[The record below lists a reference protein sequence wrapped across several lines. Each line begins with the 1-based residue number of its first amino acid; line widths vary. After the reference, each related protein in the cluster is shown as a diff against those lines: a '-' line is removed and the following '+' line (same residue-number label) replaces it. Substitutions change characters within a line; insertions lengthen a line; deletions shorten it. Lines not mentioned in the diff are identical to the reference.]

1 MDNSVYI
8 AVFSAVI
15 SVIAMFITLWQAV
28 LAKKT
33 YNLEKKRLEEEK
45 PDFKITSLNSKAI
58 IRNDEKVQLKYYI
71 VISNLSN
78 KDMTIKDIK
87 LRIIGEERMVVLT
100 PNNVDDY
107 LYIGDNIECNK
118 SFHNWVEFELTKK
131 LYSDL
136 DILKFIIEI
145 EDIHGNKQD
154 EIIIYMNE
162 EVYENVQS

>member
-8 AVFSAVI
+8 AVFSAVV

-45 PDFKITSLNSKAI
+45 PNFRISVLNSKAI
-58 IRNDEKVQLKYYI
+58 IKKDEKVQLKYYI
-71 VISNLSN
+71 VIHNLSN

-87 LRIIGEERMVVLT
+87 LRIIGEEKMVVLK
-100 PNNVDDY
+100 PNNVDGCI
-107 LYIGDNIECNK
+107 YIGDNIESNK
-118 SFHNWVEFELTKK
+118 SFHDWVEFELTKS

-145 EDIHGNKQD
+145 EDVYGNKQD
-154 EIIIYMNE
+154 EIVIYMNE
-162 EVYENVQS
+162 EVYENVQK